1 MAMVVE
7 DQGGSARTHAGTS
20 ALTAIKVGPGRHSV
34 TLCNA
39 LSRSSGP
46 MRFAVEFLRRRPRG
60 GLTSETSP
68 GLSGEAR
75 RNPAAGIGFGGLTAG
90 AQRVADV
97 ARHISRISPTST

>member
-1 MAMVVE
+1 MGAERVE
-7 DQGGSARTHAGTS
+7 VCDGEVIWRGG
-20 ALTAIKVGPGRHSV
+20 
-34 TLCNA
+34 
-39 LSRSSGP
+39 
-46 MRFAVEFLRRRPRG
+46 FDERRPRG
-60 GLTSETSP
+60 GMTSETSP